1 MELGFLLWRR
11 RLRCGGK
18 EEAWDGVLLEED
30 LYGARRAGE
39 ERGVGGGKD
48 GDGATP
54 CGGDGGR
61 DRRCSASG
69 QVFEPKVGEDGAEKV

>member
-1 MELGFLLWRR
+1 M
-11 RLRCGGK
+11 

-30 LYGARRAGE
+30 LYGAGSAGE
-39 ERGVGGGKD
+39 ERGVGGGED

-54 CGGDGGR
+54 CGGGGGGE
-61 DRRCSASG
+61 RRCGAGG